1 MSCNDKTR
9 PKTSA
14 RLRWVDFH
22 VDSSEGLREA
32 WTYDKDDKNV
42 RAFKCSYDSVYNF
55 VDEMIEDSPFNVKRG
70 ERTNYRTSFRRTAD
84 FASREHL
91 LEMLKKGHTTKKAWD
106 LYSNAKSKLVASP
119 EHISKMGLLG
129 GDTRRK
135 RQEDLGGYLVN
146 IDKVMVGLDPIES
159 IKRNAKQK
167 SVRVFIDYSQSA
179 SVPPSRIWETTT
191 NAIAICEVLD
201 KKGYATEIAF
211 GHCGAY
217 RDGYET
223 RDMKFE
229 DRKNAKDVFGVV
241 KFVGKHSGERI
252 NESALMNYAVG
263 GVFRDLLFEHL
274 EQCLGIGGRL
284 GQPLHYKMPPSE
296 NLDFYKSLCDCDV
309 YIGKESSY
317 VDIASNVVGQIRD

>member
-1 MSCNDKTR
+1 
-9 PKTSA
+9 
-14 RLRWVDFH
+14 
-22 VDSSEGLREA
+22 
-32 WTYDKDDKNV
+32 
-42 RAFKCSYDSVYNF
+42 
-55 VDEMIEDSPFNVKRG
+55 MIEDSPFDVERG
-70 ERTNYRTSFRRTAD
+70 SRRNYRTSFRRTAD

-106 LYSNAKSKLVASP
+106 LYSNAKSKLVVSP

-167 SVRVFIDYSQSA
+167 SVRIFIDYSQSA

-211 GHCGAY
+211 GHCGSY

-274 EQCLGIGGRL
+274 EQCLGIGGGL

>member
-1 MSCNDKTR
+1 VSCDDKTR

-22 VDSSEGLREA
+22 VDSSESLRKA
-32 WTYDKDDKNV
+32 WTYDDKNV

-106 LYSNAKSKLVASP
+106 LYSDAKKKLVASP
-119 EHISKMGLLG
+119 EHISTMGLLG

-167 SVRVFIDYSQSA
+167 SVRVFIDYAQSCD
-179 SVPPSRIWETTT
+179 VPPSRIWETTT

-211 GHCGAY
+211 GHSGAY

-274 EQCLGIGGRL
+274 EQCLGIGGGL